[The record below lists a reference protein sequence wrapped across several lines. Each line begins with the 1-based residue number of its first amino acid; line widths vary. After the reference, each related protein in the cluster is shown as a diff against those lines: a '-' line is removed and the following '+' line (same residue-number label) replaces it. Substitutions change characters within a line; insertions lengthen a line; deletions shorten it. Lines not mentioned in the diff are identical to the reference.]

1 MNAEIGTVSAVITG
15 LLILF
20 LGGSIWI
27 GIALFLVGMGSFFIF
42 TDVSFGSIL
51 ANIAWNNTSGSAMM
65 ALPFFIWMGEILF
78 RSRISENLFKGL
90 SPWMD
95 SIPGRLIHVNILA
108 STFFAAVSG
117 SSAATTATVGKITIP
132 ELEKRGYDHNLSIG
146 SLAGAGTLGFMIP
159 PSMMMLVYGIIGDV
173 SIGKL
178 FIAGFIPGFMIAFMF
193 SGYIAVRCLISPELA
208 PRGSDSHSWKDRLY
222 AIPAIM
228 PVVILVLF
236 VLGSIYMGWA
246 TPTEAGA
253 IGVIGALFFAF
264 ATKSLDWRVFSVSLT
279 GTVKTSCM
287 IMLIVMGAAYLSNV
301 IGFMGIT
308 RTLTKAVTEMGLSPY
323 MLIVILTV
331 LYLILGCLIDGFS
344 MIVMTAPIV
353 VPLIEA
359 AKFDTVWFGIYLVL
373 MIELA
378 QITPPVGFNLFVISG
393 LNNDGLGR
401 IARAAFPFF
410 IIMLIAAVLLTL
422 FPEIALFLPNRMI
435 GK

>member
-1 MNAEIGTVSAVITG
+1 LNADIGTVSAVITG

-27 GIALFLVGMGSFFIF
+27 GLALFLVGMGSFFIF

-78 RSRISENLFKGL
+78 RSKISESLFKGL

-132 ELEKRGYDHNLSIG
+132 ELEKRGYDHDLSIG

-193 SGYIAVRCLISPELA
+193 SGYIIARCLISPELA
-208 PRGSDSHSWKDRLY
+208 PRGSENHTWKDRLL
-222 AIPAIM
+222 AVPAIM

-264 ATKSLDWRVFSVSLT
+264 ATNSLDWKVFSVSLI

-410 IIMLIAAVLLTL
+410 IIMLIAAALLTV